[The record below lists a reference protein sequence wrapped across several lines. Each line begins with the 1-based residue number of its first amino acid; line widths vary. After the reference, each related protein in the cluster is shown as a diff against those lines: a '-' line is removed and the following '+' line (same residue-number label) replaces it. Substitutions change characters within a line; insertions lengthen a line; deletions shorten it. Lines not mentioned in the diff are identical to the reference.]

1 MMVAKTVVALGRLE
15 PTGEVIK
22 IAASSS
28 GSRIAQLRVKQGD
41 TVTKGQI
48 IAILDSRD
56 RLQAELEQAQ
66 EPDFSR

>member
-1 MMVAKTVVALGRLE
+1 M
-15 PTGEVIK
+15 IK

-56 RLQAELEQAQ
+56 RLQAELEQA
-66 EPDFSR
+66 